1 MHIHKFQVGLFQNN
15 PFLFLVTKYFF
26 STVKWIANM
35 IFTLS
40 VYFAISCTNV
50 AILFKRVQREIAVKT
65 QKVENVMKV
74 LMINGAVR
82 Y

>member
-1 MHIHKFQVGLFQNN
+1 
-15 PFLFLVTKYFF
+15 
-26 STVKWIANM
+26 M

-74 LMINGAVR
+74 LMINGAIR